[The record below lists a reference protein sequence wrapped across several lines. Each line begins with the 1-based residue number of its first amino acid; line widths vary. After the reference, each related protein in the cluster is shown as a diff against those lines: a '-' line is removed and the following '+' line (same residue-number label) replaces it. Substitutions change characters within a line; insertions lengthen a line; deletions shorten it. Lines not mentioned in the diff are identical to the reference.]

1 MPEPVRI
8 KDIPESELTLE
19 QAKVFNDLVAG
30 RGRLLTPYKIWI
42 HSPRLAAALET
53 IGTFLNKKSSLSERE
68 VELVIC
74 IAANHWKG
82 EYVWTVHVRTC
93 VKLGIPQSV
102 FDARPRVIVELL
114 SAGGVQIVDLLDCPV
129 RACDQPIFRS
139 RRKLLFRHRSKLVGL
154 AGLAN
159 PIIGLYRFA
168 ADGADHGEHG
178 VSLTA
183 IGPLQTLLH
192 QPSLAVFRPLA
203 RSSGSSET
211 NSSRCPLTGWLNAS
225 R

>member
-8 KDIPESELTLE
+8 KDIPENELTPE
-19 QAKVFNDLVAG
+19 QAKVFKDLVAG
-30 RGRLLTPYKIWI
+30 RGRLLTPYRIWI

-102 FDARPRVIVELL
+102 FDAIR
-114 SAGGVQIVDLLDCPV
+114 AGQEPVLDNERERTV
-129 RACDQPIFRS
+129 YD
-139 RRKLLFRHRSKLVGL
+139 
-154 AGLAN
+154 
-159 PIIGLYRFA
+159 
-168 ADGADHGEHG
+168 
-178 VSLTA
+178 
-183 IGPLQTLLH
+183 
-192 QPSLAVFRPLA
+192 LA
-203 RSSGSSET
+203 RIAMEPGAGPDEVFARAERVLGRNGIAEVVALLGYYSSVAMGVKLH
-211 NSSRCPLTGWLNAS
+211 RVPVPV
-225 R
+225 